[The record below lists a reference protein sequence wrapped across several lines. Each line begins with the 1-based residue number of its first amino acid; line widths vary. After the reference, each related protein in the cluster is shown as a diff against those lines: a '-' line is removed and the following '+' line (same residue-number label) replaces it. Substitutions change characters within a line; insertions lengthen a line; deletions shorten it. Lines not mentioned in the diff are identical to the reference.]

1 MKKRI
6 FWSIL
11 VLLLAVS
18 GAAWAAETD
27 GNFTRGDFA
36 TMLVEAAQLE
46 GEEGVSPA
54 ALLMEKGIIQGFPG
68 GDLGLEKEISRLEAA
83 IFVGRAMGLKDDI
96 NPPKQATAPLDPNH
110 WGYNIY
116 AWLNYHGLISGEP
129 QDVLEREEGLN
140 LLDQVFRTQAEVME
154 IVEKS
159 QAAAQSQ
166 NQTLSM
172 VIDGT
177 IRMIPRSGVE
187 GAEEIPTGEQ
197 KMRIEQKVIL
207 PDKIHQKISMNLVIP
222 GSGEEII
229 TMETYFAN
237 GEMYQQ
243 IPVGESG
250 EMEWIRYPE
259 EMMPDLNAIMEM
271 AEKQGNA
278 VPEELE
284 EFLHYNLI
292 GTTQVDGEEVYR
304 MAFYGRIDDLG
315 KFLNAAMGQFGDSAD
330 LQQALTQSV
339 EIMDTISYW
348 GIEHIGVNDY
358 LPRDAEMSTIMT
370 FNDEFMGEPVPIS
383 AIEMTMKFDEYS
395 YGEEVV
401 IEVPQEALDA
411 PVLEIPVL
419 DEMPDLN

>member
-1 MKKRI
+1 VKKRI

-222 GSGEEII
+222 GSGEEMI
-229 TMETYFAN
+229 TMETYFVD
-237 GEMYQQ
+237 GEIYQQ
-243 IPVGESG
+243 IPVGENG
-250 EMEWIRYPE
+250 AMAWFRYPKE
-259 EMMPDLNAIMEM
+259 LIPDLKEMIEM
-271 AEKQGNA
+271 AEKQGTA
-278 VPEELE
+278 IPPELE

-292 GTTQVDGEEVYR
+292 GTTQVNGEEVYR
-304 MAFYGRIDDLG
+304 IAFYGRIDDLN
-315 KFLNAAMGQFGDSAD
+315 KFFNAALGQFGDNAE
-330 LQQALTQSV
+330 LQQTLNQSAAV
-339 EIMDTISYW
+339 IDSISYW
-348 GIEHIGVNDY
+348 GIEHLGVNDY
-358 LPRDAEMSTIMT
+358 LPRDVEFSTIMT
-370 FNDEFMGEPVPIS
+370 YNDVFMGEPLPIS
-383 AIEMTMKFDEYS
+383 GMEMTMSFDEYR

-411 PVLEIPVL
+411 PVLEIP
-419 DEMPDLN
+419 ELN